1 MSIQKLRAIAK
12 ESRKT
17 IVDLCYRSGTGHIGP
32 ALSVVDILTVLYFGV
47 LRVSPKTK
55 HQPNRDRF
63 ILSKGHAAA
72 ALYATLWA
80 RGFISRRVVLTY
92 CRDGGLL
99 GTHPDYNPKFGI
111 ELTTGSLGH
120 GMPVGV
126 GMALGL
132 GSRARVFVLVS
143 DAELNEGS
151 IWEAVMFAAHHHL
164 DTITVIV
171 DDNGQQ
177 AFGKTKDVLDLGS
190 LEAKWKAFG
199 WEVRTVDGH
208 SIPSVVVTLSRLPFV
223 KGKPSVVI
231 ARTIS
236 GKGVSFMEKKVSWHY
251 WPLDEKLYHR
261 ALDEIANA

>member
-1 MSIQKLRAIAK
+1 MNTHDLRAIAK
-12 ESRKT
+12 KSRKT
-17 IVDLCYRSGTGHIGP
+17 IVDLCYLSQTGHIGP

-63 ILSKGHAAA
+63 ILSKGHAAS
-72 ALYATLWA
+72 ALYATLAA
-80 RGFISRRVVLTY
+80 RGFISRRTLLTY

-99 GTHPDYNPKFGI
+99 GTHPDYNPTFGI
-111 ELTTGSLGH
+111 ELSTGSLGH
-120 GMPVGV
+120 GLPVGV

-151 IWEAVMFAAHHHL
+151 VWEATMFAAHHHL
-164 DTITVIV
+164 DTIAVIV

-177 AFGKTKDVLDLGS
+177 AFGKTRDVLDLGS

-199 WEVRTVDGH
+199 WEARSVDGH
-208 SIPSVVVTLSRLPFV
+208 SIPSLVATFRRLPFV
-223 KGKPSVVI
+223 RGKPSVVI
-231 ARTIS
+231 ARTTS

-251 WPLDEKLYHR
+251 FPLDDKLYR
-261 ALDEIANA
+261 SALAQL

>member
-1 MSIQKLRAIAK
+1 MSIQKLTATAK

-17 IVDLCYRSGTGHIGP
+17 ILEMCYRSGTGHIGP
-32 ALSVVDILTVLYFGV
+32 ALSVIDILTVLYFRV
-47 LRVSPKTK
+47 LRIDPRKKHSPR
-55 HQPNRDRF
+55 RDRF

-72 ALYATLWA
+72 ALYATLCV
-80 RGFISRRVVLTY
+80 RGFISHRIILTY

-99 GTHPDYNPKFGI
+99 GTHPDYNSEFGI

-120 GMPVGV
+120 GLPVGV

-132 GSRARVFVLVS
+132 PRSRVFVLVS

-151 IWEAVMFAAHHHL
+151 MWEAIMFASHHHL
-164 DTITVIV
+164 DNITVIV

-177 AFGKTKDVLDLGS
+177 AFGKTKDVLDLGT
-190 LEAKWKAFG
+190 LRTKWKAFG
-199 WEVRTVDGH
+199 WEVHTVNGH
-208 SIPSVVVTLSRLPFV
+208 SIPALVATFSRLPFV
-223 KGKPSVVI
+223 KGHPSVII

-251 WPLDEKLYHR
+251 LPLDEKLYRR
-261 ALDEIANA
+261 ALAQIGNV